1 VITIDASVLVA
12 AATESDPAW
21 PDAAAFM
28 NAALAAGVQIHQ
40 PTLALIEVGAAI
52 ARRTG
57 NSDLAMDAGEA
68 ILGLPGLML
77 QELDIEAS
85 TEAAALAGR
94 LQLRGADAVYAATA
108 LRHSATL
115 VTLDEDQR
123 SRSSAV
129 LDAMSP
135 TDWLARARRVAE

>member
-1 VITIDASVLVA
+1 MITIDASVLLA
-12 AATESDPAW
+12 AGAGSDPAR

-28 NAALAAGVQIHQ
+28 NAALAADVQIHQ
-40 PTLALIEVGAAI
+40 PTLALVEVAAAI

-57 NSDLAMDAGEA
+57 NSDLAMDAGA
-68 ILGLPGLML
+68 AMLGLPGLML
-77 QELDIEAS
+77 HELDVEAS

-94 LQLRGADAVYAATA
+94 LQLRGADAVYTATA

-123 SRSSAV
+123 SRSRAV
-129 LDAMSP
+129 VDAVSP
-135 TDWLARARRVAE
+135 TEWLAREQRE